1 MGLTWKSPT
10 NSTRNKS
17 ARAAPG
23 ASGPPGRNYSKP
35 KAKVKRKAVA
45 PAQGSPH
52 QSNRD
57 AVRPATPIVSTAK
70 ATANTDNK
78 ITKSPLPT
86 AKIANS
92 PPPEV
97 KKAISVEPGSHPSQK
112 AKAALEGKD
121 VTKES
126 KPNILAI
133 GAAEESNNN
142 AVKPAVNPITKV
154 KEEKGFFSSLKDAA
168 GLLFDDPRTEESGR
182 YNQKYWAE
190 RLAEGKAAGNKN
202 IQAELAAEQAGQ
214 GGASKSYSQEKVP
227 GYFEPLDHPSQKK
240 IATLPVDTASSGAS
254 DLDSVNDQIKTE
266 TDPVKLKA
274 LHTRRLMLMR
284 MNSTNTKFA
293 GLLDDADTKRSN
305 LMSIG

>member
-1 MGLTWKSPT
+1 MGNGTSKYFKSTSTTTPKSKKKRSS
-10 NSTRNKS
+10 NRKGHNATRNNKTPT
-17 ARAAPG
+17 ATAP
-23 ASGPPGRNYSKP
+23 
-35 KAKVKRKAVA
+35 V
-45 PAQGSPH
+45 QGSPH
-52 QSNRD
+52 ERNRD
-57 AVRPATPIVSTAK
+57 PIRPATPIVSTAK
-70 ATANTDNK
+70 TTPNTDNK

-86 AKIANS
+86 AKVANS
-92 PPPEV
+92 PAPEV
-97 KKAISVEPGSHPSQK
+97 KKAISVEPRNHPSQK
-112 AKAALEGKD
+112 VKAALEAKD
-121 VTKES
+121 ITKES

-133 GAAEESNNN
+133 GAATEASNST
-142 AVKPAVNPITKV
+142 AVKPTVNPITKV
-154 KEEKGFFSSLKDAA
+154 KEEKGFFESLNEAA
-168 GLLFDDPRTEESGR
+168 NLFFDDPRTEESGR

-227 GYFEPLDHPSQKK
+227 GYFEPLNHPSQKK
-240 IATLPVDTASSGAS
+240 IAKLPVDTASSGAS

-274 LHTRRLMLMR
+274 LHKRRLMLMR